1 MNDATHDLSE
11 KDIELLNTGMRYR
24 PLRIHLRELRDSEFC
39 RTMTIRQFDRFVGR
53 VLSSE
58 DLVTYTRKFIYRK
71 FSFIMKSYGK
81 ELEDIENTLLS
92 NALYG
97 LQRSYPRFEHVGHGI
112 AIAKTLVKRSGIN
125 YIQELTT
132 QKQNQLI
139 HDQER
144 NTYSKTTVSLDA
156 MVDGT
161 GQFLSADGTF
171 VHRSLLVVG
180 LAGANTFGQ
189 LPWDTLHALKE
200 LVNSNK
206 LKAKQRQFLRLMMGD
221 YSEEFS
227 TFLGAENDDML
238 ESIPYHSYLNKVCT
252 FLSIPLDAATQFLSN
267 LKPQLGGT
275 LATHLND

>member
-1 MNDATHDLSE
+1 
-11 KDIELLNTGMRYR
+11 
-24 PLRIHLRELRDSEFC
+24 
-39 RTMTIRQFDRFVGR
+39 MTIRQFDRFVGR